1 MSLTRQLDS
10 TAQDF
15 KYGLLASK
23 LAALLSRKE
32 GAPLSASDYKDLSL
46 GARCVRDHLHG
57 AEVLYSGSSIASV
70 TAGSIDSLGLAL
82 SPLEKLLG
90 ESTPSDKAIIEI
102 LTEIETTLSDIGKL
116 TTLPPPTKSLMLSRR
131 FFSLVADTILSS
143 INRARMPRSHAM
155 SM

>member
-15 KYGLLASK
+15 KYGLLAAK
-23 LAALLSRKE
+23 LAALLSRTE
-32 GAPLSASDYKDLSL
+32 GAPISDSDHKDLAL
-46 GARCVRDHLHG
+46 GIRCVRDHLHG

-70 TAGSIDSLGLAL
+70 TVSSINSLGFAL

-90 ESTPSDKAIIEI
+90 EGTPSNKAITDI
-102 LTEIETTLSDIGKL
+102 LTEIENAL
-116 TTLPPPTKSLMLSRR
+116 TEISNLEVMPASTKSLLLSRS

-143 INRARMPRSHAM
+143 INRARMPRPHAM